1 MEPYASY
8 TEKNNPLY
16 DVTNRAKTS
25 QVSPSEVDGMNL
37 HTVYVPRVRHQDK

>member
-16 DVTNRAKTS
+16 DITNRAKTS
-25 QVSPSEVDGMNL
+25 QVLPSEVDGMNL
-37 HTVYVPRVRHQDK
+37 HTVYVPRV

>member
-16 DVTNRAKTS
+16 DITNRVKTS
-25 QVSPSEVDGMNL
+25 QVLQSEVDGMNL
-37 HTVYVPRVRHQDK
+37 HTIYVPSV